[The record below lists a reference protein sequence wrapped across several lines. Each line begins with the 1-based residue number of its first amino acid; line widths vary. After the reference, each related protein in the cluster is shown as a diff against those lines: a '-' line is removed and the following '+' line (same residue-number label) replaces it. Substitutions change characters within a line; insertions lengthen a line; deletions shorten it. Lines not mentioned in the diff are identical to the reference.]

1 MYFRDLNY
9 FSYLALAAGFVILSF
24 LIYSAI
30 DRKKLRALPCFIIF
44 SSINFI
50 VCISTFFMLS
60 LSDARTAA
68 IFAMILA
75 AALFLSPAAF
85 ICYMINILDAELSK
99 SNKYLRLLF
108 YSPAVII
115 TAIVLGTGSISVTD
129 GKFGYMLY
137 CPNLMIVDT
146 FYFTTMYLVIIA
158 IISYEIH
165 RNRKNRIN
173 PRPAALLLAGA
184 LSYFVTAIIY
194 YSIYMTGLH
203 YKLPIQFIQLFLL
216 YIFAALVML
225 YARRHNKNLS

>member
-99 SNKYLRLLF
+99 TNKYLRLLF

-165 RNRKNRIN
+165 KNRKNRIN

-216 YIFAALVML
+216 YIFAALVIL
-225 YARRHNKNLS
+225 YTRKPKIG